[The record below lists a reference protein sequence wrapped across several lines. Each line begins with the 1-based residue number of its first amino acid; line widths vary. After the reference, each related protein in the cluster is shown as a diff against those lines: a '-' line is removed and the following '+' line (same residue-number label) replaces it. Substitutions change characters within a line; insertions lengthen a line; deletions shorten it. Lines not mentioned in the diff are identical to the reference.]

1 MKQVIYIFLV
11 LIAPLVA
18 SAQGFNLYADAGIC
32 LSYLDPGSSVT
43 YNYNFN
49 KHLSLG
55 AGVQEY
61 TFHTTLTNVHQ
72 LTSAV
77 FGEFRC
83 NMKQRKKGQ
92 YFSFLDL
99 GINCYRNN
107 NSEYHN
113 GDYIYTVP
121 GNNGFYA
128 GLGYGYMHYTTKQKG
143 GPYVSLKMITNWYK
157 SDRYDLYSGVRDTG
171 HSSDGTLVVSAGF
184 KF

>member
-1 MKQVIYIFLV
+1 MKQIIYIFLV

-18 SAQGFNLYADAGIC
+18 SAQGYNLYADAGIC

-72 LTSAV
+72 LTPAI
-77 FGEFRC
+77 FGEFRY
-83 NMKQRKKGQ
+83 NMKQRIKGR

-99 GINCYRNN
+99 GMNFYKSNT
-107 NSEYHN
+107 SDYHS

-128 GLGYGYMHYTTKQKG
+128 GLGYGYMHYTTKRKG
-143 GPYVSLKMITNWYK
+143 GPYLTLKMITNWYK